1 MSYTHK
7 FAKCGAVLKRVWF
20 LKLQSG
26 FIEKNIVQAWG
37 KWLEMKE
44 RHVRNLK
51 WSWKVYIDLKTAE
64 EIIFKNVASDIFGK
78 SIIHRL
84 HVMTRIWFDMIWMVD
99 LTSVPVDET
108 SCMWKEIMS
117 SNYMIPFPHFD
128 TWSPP
133 MTRSRRKGIIAQKST
148 RFIGCLKNRNFLG
161 EQMNLMMWIQY
172 MCHKYWSGDDFNQ
185 VCGGVPVQIKLRKV
199 SKFESEPRCYTH
211 S

>member
-1 MSYTHK
+1 M
-7 FAKCGAVLKRVWF
+7 LKKVWF

-64 EIIFKNVASDIFGK
+64 EIIFENVASDIFGK

-99 LTSVPVDET
+99 LTSVPVMKLVVREKKLCHQIIWFLSHILIPGVRLWRGREEKELLRRSRPGSSAAWKTET
-108 SCMWKEIMS
+108 SSE
-117 SNYMIPFPHFD
+117 
-128 TWSPP
+128 
-133 MTRSRRKGIIAQKST
+133 SRWT
-148 RFIGCLKNRNFLG
+148 
-161 EQMNLMMWIQY
+161 
-172 MCHKYWSGDDFNQ
+172 
-185 VCGGVPVQIKLRKV
+185 
-199 SKFESEPRCYTH
+199 
-211 S
+211 

>member
-1 MSYTHK
+1 MRHNSPRPLHLCCNPENIELAISLSLR
-7 FAKCGAVLKRVWF
+7 FAKCGAWLKISWI
-20 LKLQSG
+20 LKLQPG

-64 EIIFKNVASDIFGK
+64 EIIFKNVASDIFWK

-84 HVMTRIWFDMIWMVD
+84 YVMIWYDMNGWP
-99 LTSVPVDET
+99 LISASV
-108 SCMWKEIMS
+108 W
-117 SNYMIPFPHFD
+117 NYLYVLRDSFTKWYHSFPQFA

-161 EQMNLMMWIQY
+161 EQMNLMM
-172 MCHKYWSGDDFNQ
+172 
-185 VCGGVPVQIKLRKV
+185 
-199 SKFESEPRCYTH
+199 
-211 S
+211 